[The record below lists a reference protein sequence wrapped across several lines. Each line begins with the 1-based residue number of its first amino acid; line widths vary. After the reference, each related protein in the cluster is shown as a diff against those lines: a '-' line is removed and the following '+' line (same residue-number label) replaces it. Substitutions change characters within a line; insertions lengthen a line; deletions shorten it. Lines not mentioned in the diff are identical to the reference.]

1 MDTKLAILLTAAQTL
16 NETAIATAL
25 LVKAVHA
32 WDGSDETSGDFAKLI
47 GGIVGESCE
56 RNASPQWEQGQVGG
70 TFEVGTPTAES
81 AAPVEEVKAATPPA
95 KPRTPRKPKAE
106 VAKAP
111 EVEQVQEAEPEVTK
125 APEPEVTKAPEPEV
139 EQVQEVEAEAEAE
152 AEVAKVYE
160 PEVEAEAEAEAEA
173 EVTKA
178 SEPEV
183 EKPVVTKKVKE
194 DVNPLVGKTAEERLT
209 TLKQILTSGTA
220 LKNYTQADVRAWIQ
234 DDFGKTG
241 LSLLTEEEQIA
252 FYDNRLA
259 RFN

>member
-25 LVKAVHA
+25 LIKVIHA
-32 WDGSDETSGDFAKLI
+32 WDASEDPSGDFAKLI
-47 GGIVGESCE
+47 GGIAGELRE
-56 RNASPQWEQGQVGG
+56 RNASSQWEQGQVGG

-95 KPRTPRKPKAE
+95 KPRTPRKQKAE

-125 APEPEVTKAPEPEV
+125 APEPEVEAAAPEVEQVQEAEPEVTKAPEPEV
-139 EQVQEVEAEAEAE
+139 E
-152 AEVAKVYE
+152 
-160 PEVEAEAEAEAEA
+160 
-173 EVTKA
+173 
-178 SEPEV
+178 
-183 EKPVVTKKVKE
+183 KPAVTKKVKE

-220 LKNYTQADVRAWIQ
+220 LKNYTQADVRTWIQ

>member
-47 GGIVGESCE
+47 GGIAGELRE
-56 RNASPQWEQGQVGG
+56 RNASSQWEQGSVGG

-106 VAKAP
+106 VVKAPEPEVEQVQEAEPEVTKVHEPEVEQVQEVEPEVTKAPEP

-125 APEPEVTKAPEPEV
+125 APEPEV
-139 EQVQEVEAEAEAE
+139 
-152 AEVAKVYE
+152 
-160 PEVEAEAEAEAEA
+160 
-173 EVTKA
+173 
-178 SEPEV
+178 
-183 EKPVVTKKVKE
+183 EKPAATKKTKE
-194 DVNPLVGKTAEERLT
+194 YANPLVGKTAEERLT

>member
-1 MDTKLAILLTAAQTL
+1 MDTKLAILLTAVQTL

-25 LVKAVHA
+25 LVKAVDA
-32 WDGSDETSGDFAKLI
+32 WDGSDETSGDIAKLI
-47 GGIVGESCE
+47 GGITGGLCE
-56 RNASPQWEQGQVGG
+56 GNTVPQCEQGPVVWD

-106 VAKAP
+106 VVKAPEP
-111 EVEQVQEAEPEVTK
+111 EVEQVQEV
-125 APEPEVTKAPEPEV
+125 EPEVTKAPEPEV

-152 AEVAKVYE
+152 AEV
-160 PEVEAEAEAEAEA
+160 
-173 EVTKA
+173 TKA

-183 EKPVVTKKVKE
+183 EKPAVTKKVKE

-220 LKNYTQADVRAWIQ
+220 LKNYTQADVRTWIQ
-234 DDFGKTG
+234 EDFNKTG

>member
-25 LVKAVHA
+25 LIKAVQA
-32 WDGSDETSGDFAKLI
+32 WDGSKEPSGEFAKLI
-47 GGIVGESCE
+47 GGIAGELCE
-56 RNASPQWEQGQVGG
+56 RNASSQWEQGQVGG

-95 KPRTPRKPKAE
+95 KPRTPRKQKAE

-125 APEPEVTKAPEPEV
+125 APEPEVEAAAPEV
-139 EQVQEVEAEAEAE
+139 EQVQEA
-152 AEVAKVYE
+152 E
-160 PEVEAEAEAEAEA
+160 PEV
-173 EVTKA
+173 TKDP
-178 SEPEV
+178 EPEV
-183 EKPVVTKKVKE
+183 EKPAVTKKVKE
-194 DVNPLVGKTAEERLT
+194 DANPLVGKTAEERLT

-220 LKNYTQADVRAWIQ
+220 LKNYTQADVRTWIQ

>member
-16 NETAIATAL
+16 KETAIATAL
-25 LVKAVHA
+25 LVKAVDA
-32 WDGSDETSGDFAKLI
+32 WGGSDETSGDFAKLI
-47 GGIVGESCE
+47 GGIAGELRE
-56 RNASPQWEQGQVGG
+56 RNASSQWEQGQIGG

-81 AAPVEEVKAATPPA
+81 AAPVEEVTAATPPT

-125 APEPEVTKAPEPEV
+125 APEPEV
-139 EQVQEVEAEAEAE
+139 EQVQEV
-152 AEVAKVYE
+152 
-160 PEVEAEAEAEAEA
+160 EAEA

-183 EKPVVTKKVKE
+183 EKPAVTKKVKE
-194 DVNPLVGKTAEERLT
+194 DANPLVGKTAEDRLT

-220 LKNYTQADVRAWIQ
+220 LKNYTQADVRTWIQ
-234 DDFGKTG
+234 EDFNKTG

>member
-25 LVKAVHA
+25 LIKAVQA
-32 WDGSDETSGDFAKLI
+32 WDGSKEPSGEFAKLI
-47 GGIVGESCE
+47 GGIAGELRD
-56 RNASPQWEQGQVGG
+56 RNASSQWEQGQVGG

-106 VAKAP
+106 VVKA
-111 EVEQVQEAEPEVTK
+111 EVEQVQEA
-125 APEPEVTKAPEPEV
+125 EPEVTKAPEPEV

-152 AEVAKVYE
+152 AEV
-160 PEVEAEAEAEAEA
+160 
-173 EVTKA
+173 TKA

-183 EKPVVTKKVKE
+183 EKPAVTKKVKE
-194 DVNPLVGKTAEERLT
+194 DANPLVGKTAEERLT

-220 LKNYTQADVRAWIQ
+220 LKNYTQADVRTWIQ
-234 DDFGKTG
+234 EDFNKTG

>member
-25 LVKAVHA
+25 LIKAIHA

-47 GGIVGESCE
+47 GGIAGELRE
-56 RNASPQWEQGQVGG
+56 GNTVPQCEQGPVVWD
-70 TFEVGTPTAES
+70 TFEVGTSTAES

-125 APEPEVTKAPEPEV
+125 APEPEVEAAAPEVEQVQEAEPEVTKAPEPEAEPEVTKAPEPEV
-139 EQVQEVEAEAEAE
+139 E
-152 AEVAKVYE
+152 
-160 PEVEAEAEAEAEA
+160 
-173 EVTKA
+173 
-178 SEPEV
+178 
-183 EKPVVTKKVKE
+183 KPAVTKKVKE

-220 LKNYTQADVRAWIQ
+220 LKNYTQADVRTWIQ
-234 DDFGKTG
+234 EDFNKTG
-241 LSLLTEEEQIA
+241 LSLLAEEEQIA

>member
-16 NETAIATAL
+16 KETAIATAS
-25 LVKAVHA
+25 LVKAVAA
-32 WDGSDETSGDFAKLI
+32 WDGSDETSGDLAKLI
-47 GGIVGESCE
+47 GGIAGELRE
-56 RNASPQWEQGQVGG
+56 RNALPQYEQGSVGG

-106 VAKAP
+106 VVKAPEP
-111 EVEQVQEAEPEVTK
+111 EVEQVQED
-125 APEPEVTKAPEPEV
+125 EPEVTKAPEPEV
-139 EQVQEVEAEAEAE
+139 EQVQEVE
-152 AEVAKVYE
+152 
-160 PEVEAEAEAEAEA
+160 P

-178 SEPEV
+178 PEPEV
-183 EKPVVTKKVKE
+183 EKPAATKKTKE
-194 DVNPLVGKTAEERLT
+194 YANPLVGKTAEDRLT

-220 LKNYTQADVRAWIQ
+220 LKNYTQADVRTWIQ
-234 DDFGKTG
+234 EDFNKTG
-241 LSLLTEEEQIA
+241 LSLLSEEEQIA

>member
-25 LVKAVHA
+25 LIKAVHA
-32 WDGSDETSGDFAKLI
+32 WDGSEEPSGDFAKLI
-47 GGIVGESCE
+47 GGIAGELRE
-56 RNASPQWEQGQVGG
+56 RNALPQYEQGSVGG
-70 TFEVGTPTAES
+70 TFEVGTQTAES

-106 VAKAP
+106 V
-111 EVEQVQEAEPEVTK
+111 V
-125 APEPEVTKAPEPEV
+125 KAPEPEV
-139 EQVQEVEAEAEAE
+139 EQVQEVEP
-152 AEVAKVYE
+152 EVTKVHE
-160 PEVEAEAEAEAEA
+160 PEVEQVQGVEAEAEAEAEA

-178 SEPEV
+178 PEPEV

-194 DVNPLVGKTAEERLT
+194 DVNPLVGKTSEERLT
-209 TLKQILTSGTA
+209 ILKQILTSGTA
-220 LKNYTQADVRAWIQ
+220 LKNYTQADVRTWIQ
-234 DDFGKTG
+234 EDFNKTG

>member
-25 LVKAVHA
+25 LIKVIHA
-32 WDGSDETSGDFAKLI
+32 WDASEDPSGDFAKLI
-47 GGIVGESCE
+47 GGIAGELRE
-56 RNASPQWEQGQVGG
+56 RNASSQWEQGQVGG

-81 AAPVEEVKAATPPA
+81 AAPVEEAKAATPPA

-152 AEVAKVYE
+152 AEV
-160 PEVEAEAEAEAEA
+160 
-173 EVTKA
+173 TKA

-183 EKPVVTKKVKE
+183 EKPAVTKKVKE
-194 DVNPLVGKTAEERLT
+194 DANPLVGKTAEERLT

-220 LKNYTQADVRAWIQ
+220 LKNYTQADVRTWIQ
-234 DDFGKTG
+234 EDFNKTG

>member
-47 GGIVGESCE
+47 GGIAGELRE
-56 RNASPQWEQGQVGG
+56 RNASSQWEQGSVGG

-81 AAPVEEVKAATPPA
+81 AAPVEEVKAATSPA

-106 VAKAP
+106 VVKAP

-125 APEPEVTKAPEPEV
+125 APEPEV
-139 EQVQEVEAEAEAE
+139 EQVQEV
-152 AEVAKVYE
+152 
-160 PEVEAEAEAEAEA
+160 EAEA

-183 EKPVVTKKVKE
+183 EKPAVTKKVKE
-194 DVNPLVGKTAEERLT
+194 DANPLVGKTAEERLT

>member
-25 LVKAVHA
+25 LIKAVHA
-32 WDGSDETSGDFAKLI
+32 WDETSGDFAKLI
-47 GGIVGESCE
+47 GGIAGELRE
-56 RNASPQWEQGQVGG
+56 RNASAQWEQGQVGG

-125 APEPEVTKAPEPEV
+125 APEPEV
-139 EQVQEVEAEAEAE
+139 EQVQEV
-152 AEVAKVYE
+152 
-160 PEVEAEAEAEAEA
+160 EAEA

-183 EKPVVTKKVKE
+183 EKPAVTKKVKE
-194 DVNPLVGKTAEERLT
+194 DANPLVGKTAEERLT

-220 LKNYTQADVRAWIQ
+220 LKNYTQADVRTWIQ
-234 DDFGKTG
+234 EDFNKTG

>member
-25 LVKAVHA
+25 LIKAVHA

-47 GGIVGESCE
+47 GGIAGELRE
-56 RNASPQWEQGQVGG
+56 GNTVPQCEQGPVVWD
-70 TFEVGTPTAES
+70 TFEVGTQTAES

-106 VAKAP
+106 VVKAPEP
-111 EVEQVQEAEPEVTK
+111 EVEQVQEVEPEVTK
-125 APEPEVTKAPEPEV
+125 VHEPEV

-152 AEVAKVYE
+152 AE
-160 PEVEAEAEAEAEA
+160 A

-178 SEPEV
+178 PEPEV

-194 DVNPLVGKTAEERLT
+194 DVNPLVGKTSEERLT
-209 TLKQILTSGTA
+209 ILKQILTSGTA
-220 LKNYTQADVRAWIQ
+220 LKNYTQADVRTWIQ
-234 DDFGKTG
+234 EDFNKTG

>member
-25 LVKAVHA
+25 LIKAVHA
-32 WDGSDETSGDFAKLI
+32 WDGSEEPSGDFAKLI
-47 GGIVGESCE
+47 GGIAGELCE
-56 RNASPQWEQGQVGG
+56 RNASPQWEQGSVGG

-106 VAKAP
+106 VVKA

-125 APEPEVTKAPEPEV
+125 APEPEV
-139 EQVQEVEAEAEAE
+139 
-152 AEVAKVYE
+152 
-160 PEVEAEAEAEAEA
+160 
-173 EVTKA
+173 
-178 SEPEV
+178 
-183 EKPVVTKKVKE
+183 EKPAVTKKVKE
-194 DVNPLVGKTAEERLT
+194 DVNPLVGQTAEERLT

-220 LKNYTQADVRAWIQ
+220 LKNYTQADVRTWIQ

>member
-25 LVKAVHA
+25 LIKAVHA
-32 WDGSDETSGDFAKLI
+32 WDGSEEPSGDFAKLI
-47 GGIVGESCE
+47 GGIAGELCE
-56 RNASPQWEQGQVGG
+56 RNASPQWEQGSVGG

-106 VAKAP
+106 VVKAEVEQVQEAEPEVTKAPEPEVEAAAP

-125 APEPEVTKAPEPEV
+125 APEPEV
-139 EQVQEVEAEAEAE
+139 
-152 AEVAKVYE
+152 
-160 PEVEAEAEAEAEA
+160 
-173 EVTKA
+173 
-178 SEPEV
+178 
-183 EKPVVTKKVKE
+183 EKPAVTKKVKE
-194 DVNPLVGKTAEERLT
+194 DVNPLVGQTAEERLT

-220 LKNYTQADVRAWIQ
+220 LKNYTQADVRTWIQ

>member
-25 LVKAVHA
+25 LIKAVHA
-32 WDGSDETSGDFAKLI
+32 WDGSEEPSGDFAKLI

-56 RNASPQWEQGQVGG
+56 RNASPQWEQCQVGG

-125 APEPEVTKAPEPEV
+125 APEPEV
-139 EQVQEVEAEAEAE
+139 EQVQEV
-152 AEVAKVYE
+152 
-160 PEVEAEAEAEAEA
+160 EAEA

-183 EKPVVTKKVKE
+183 EKPAVTKKVKE
-194 DVNPLVGKTAEERLT
+194 DANPLVGKTAEERLT

-220 LKNYTQADVRAWIQ
+220 LKNYTQADVRTWIQ
-234 DDFGKTG
+234 EDFNKTG

>member
-47 GGIVGESCE
+47 GGIAGELRE
-56 RNASPQWEQGQVGG
+56 RNTVPQCEQGPVVGD

-81 AAPVEEVKAATPPA
+81 ATPVEEVTAATPPA

-111 EVEQVQEAEPEVTK
+111 EMEQVQEA
-125 APEPEVTKAPEPEV
+125 EPEVTKAPEPEV
-139 EQVQEVEAEAEAE
+139 EQVQEVE
-152 AEVAKVYE
+152 
-160 PEVEAEAEAEAEA
+160 P

-178 SEPEV
+178 PEPEV
-183 EKPVVTKKVKE
+183 EKPAATKKTKE
-194 DVNPLVGKTAEERLT
+194 YANPLVGKTAEDRLT

-220 LKNYTQADVRAWIQ
+220 LKNYTQADVRTWIQ
-234 DDFGKTG
+234 EDFNKTG

>member
-47 GGIVGESCE
+47 GGIAGELRD
-56 RNASPQWEQGQVGG
+56 RNTSPQWEQGSVGG

-106 VAKAP
+106 VVKAPEP
-111 EVEQVQEAEPEVTK
+111 EVEQVQED
-125 APEPEVTKAPEPEV
+125 EPEVTKAPEPEV
-139 EQVQEVEAEAEAE
+139 EQVQEVEP
-152 AEVAKVYE
+152 EVTKAPE
-160 PEVEAEAEAEAEA
+160 PEVEQVQEVEP

-178 SEPEV
+178 PEPEV
-183 EKPVVTKKVKE
+183 EKPAATKKTKE
-194 DVNPLVGKTAEERLT
+194 YANPLVGKTAEDRLT

-220 LKNYTQADVRAWIQ
+220 LKNYTQADVRTWIQ
-234 DDFGKTG
+234 EDFNKTG

>member
-25 LVKAVHA
+25 LIKAVHA
-32 WDGSDETSGDFAKLI
+32 WDGSKEPSGDFAKLI
-47 GGIVGESCE
+47 GGIAGELRE
-56 RNASPQWEQGQVGG
+56 RNAVPQCEQGPVVWD
-70 TFEVGTPTAES
+70 TFEVGTQTAES

-106 VAKAP
+106 VVKAPEP
-111 EVEQVQEAEPEVTK
+111 EVEQVQEV
-125 APEPEVTKAPEPEV
+125 EPEVTKAPEPEV
-139 EQVQEVEAEAEAE
+139 EQVQEVE
-152 AEVAKVYE
+152 
-160 PEVEAEAEAEAEA
+160 P

-178 SEPEV
+178 PEPEV
-183 EKPVVTKKVKE
+183 EKPAVTKTVKK

-220 LKNYTQADVRAWIQ
+220 LKNYTQADVRTWIQ
-234 DDFGKTG
+234 EDFNKTG

>member
-47 GGIVGESCE
+47 GGIAGELRE
-56 RNASPQWEQGQVGG
+56 GNTVPQCEQGPVVGD

-106 VAKAP
+106 VVKAPEP
-111 EVEQVQEAEPEVTK
+111 EVEQVQED
-125 APEPEVTKAPEPEV
+125 EPEVTKAPEPEV
-139 EQVQEVEAEAEAE
+139 EQVQEVE
-152 AEVAKVYE
+152 
-160 PEVEAEAEAEAEA
+160 P

-178 SEPEV
+178 PEPEV
-183 EKPVVTKKVKE
+183 EKPAATKKTKE
-194 DVNPLVGKTAEERLT
+194 YANPLVGKTAEDRLT

-220 LKNYTQADVRAWIQ
+220 LKNYTQADVRTWIQ
-234 DDFGKTG
+234 EDFNKTG

>member
-25 LVKAVHA
+25 LIKAVHA

-47 GGIVGESCE
+47 GGIAGELRE
-56 RNASPQWEQGQVGG
+56 RNTVPQCEQGPVVWD
-70 TFEVGTPTAES
+70 TFEVGTATAES
-81 AAPVEEVKAATPPA
+81 ATTGEEVKAATPPA

-125 APEPEVTKAPEPEV
+125 APEPEV

-152 AEVAKVYE
+152 AEV
-160 PEVEAEAEAEAEA
+160 
-173 EVTKA
+173 TKA
-178 SEPEV
+178 PEPEV

-194 DVNPLVGKTAEERLT
+194 DVNPLVGKTSEERLT
-209 TLKQILTSGTA
+209 ILKQILTSGTA
-220 LKNYTQADVRAWIQ
+220 LKNYTQADVRTWIQ
-234 DDFGKTG
+234 EDFNKTG

>member
-25 LVKAVHA
+25 LIKAVHA
-32 WDGSDETSGDFAKLI
+32 WDGSEEPSGDFAKLI

-152 AEVAKVYE
+152 AEV
-160 PEVEAEAEAEAEA
+160 
-173 EVTKA
+173 TKA

-183 EKPVVTKKVKE
+183 EKPAVTKKVKE
-194 DVNPLVGKTAEERLT
+194 DANPLVGKTAEERLT

-220 LKNYTQADVRAWIQ
+220 LKNYTQADVRTWIQ
-234 DDFGKTG
+234 EDFNKTG

>member
-25 LVKAVHA
+25 LVKAVDA
-32 WDGSDETSGDFAKLI
+32 WDGSDETSGDIAKLI
-47 GGIVGESCE
+47 GGITGGLRE
-56 RNASPQWEQGQVGG
+56 RNTVPQCEQGPVVWD

-81 AAPVEEVKAATPPA
+81 TAPVEEVQAATPPA

-125 APEPEVTKAPEPEV
+125 APEPEV
-139 EQVQEVEAEAEAE
+139 EQVQEV
-152 AEVAKVYE
+152 
-160 PEVEAEAEAEAEA
+160 EAEA

-183 EKPVVTKKVKE
+183 EKPAVTKKVKE
-194 DVNPLVGKTAEERLT
+194 DANPLVGKTAEDRLT

-220 LKNYTQADVRAWIQ
+220 LKNYTQADVRTWIQ
-234 DDFGKTG
+234 EDFNKTG

>member
-25 LVKAVHA
+25 LIKAVHA

-47 GGIVGESCE
+47 GGIAGELRE
-56 RNASPQWEQGQVGG
+56 RNVPQYEQGSVGG

-81 AAPVEEVKAATPPA
+81 AAPVEEVTAATPPA

-106 VAKAP
+106 VVKAPEP
-111 EVEQVQEAEPEVTK
+111 EVEQVQEVEPEVTK
-125 APEPEVTKAPEPEV
+125 VHESEVEQVQEVEPEVTKAPEPEV
-139 EQVQEVEAEAEAE
+139 EQVQEVE
-152 AEVAKVYE
+152 
-160 PEVEAEAEAEAEA
+160 P

-178 SEPEV
+178 PEPEV
-183 EKPVVTKKVKE
+183 EKPAATKKTKE
-194 DVNPLVGKTAEERLT
+194 YANPLVGKTAEDRLT

-220 LKNYTQADVRAWIQ
+220 LKNYTQADVRTWIQ
-234 DDFGKTG
+234 EDFNKTG

>member
-25 LVKAVHA
+25 LIKAVHA
-32 WDGSDETSGDFAKLI
+32 WDGSEDSGGDFAKLI
-47 GGIVGESCE
+47 GGIAGELRE
-56 RNASPQWEQGQVGG
+56 RNAVAQCEQGQTGGAFEVGQTG
-70 TFEVGTPTAES
+70 GAFEVGTPTAES

-95 KPRTPRKPKAE
+95 KPRTSRKPKAE
-106 VAKAP
+106 VVKTPEVEQVQDAEPEVTKAPEPEVEAAAP

-125 APEPEVTKAPEPEV
+125 APEPEV
-139 EQVQEVEAEAEAE
+139 
-152 AEVAKVYE
+152 
-160 PEVEAEAEAEAEA
+160 
-173 EVTKA
+173 
-178 SEPEV
+178 
-183 EKPVVTKKVKE
+183 EKPAVTKKVKE

-209 TLKQILTSGTA
+209 ILKQILTSGTA
-220 LKNYTQADVRAWIQ
+220 LKNYTQADVRTWIQ
-234 DDFGKTG
+234 EDFNKTG

>member
-25 LVKAVHA
+25 LIKVIHA
-32 WDGSDETSGDFAKLI
+32 WDASEDPSGDFAKLI
-47 GGIVGESCE
+47 GGIAGELCE
-56 RNASPQWEQGQVGG
+56 RNASSQWEQGQVGG

-95 KPRTPRKPKAE
+95 KPRTPRKQKAE

-125 APEPEVTKAPEPEV
+125 DPEPEVEAAAPEV
-139 EQVQEVEAEAEAE
+139 EQVQEVE
-152 AEVAKVYE
+152 
-160 PEVEAEAEAEAEA
+160 P
-173 EVTKA
+173 EVTKVHE
-178 SEPEV
+178 SEV
-183 EKPVVTKKVKE
+183 EKPAVTKKVKE

-220 LKNYTQADVRAWIQ
+220 LKNYTQADVRTWIQ

>member
-25 LVKAVHA
+25 LIKAVHA

-106 VAKAP
+106 EAKAP

-125 APEPEVTKAPEPEV
+125 APEPEVEQVQEPEV
-139 EQVQEVEAEAEAE
+139 EQVQEVEAEVTKAP
-152 AEVAKVYE
+152 E
-160 PEVEAEAEAEAEA
+160 PEVE
-173 EVTKA
+173 T
-178 SEPEV
+178 
-183 EKPVVTKKVKE
+183 PVVTKKVKE
-194 DVNPLVGKTAEERLT
+194 DVNPLVGKTSEERLT
-209 TLKQILTSGTA
+209 ILKQILTSGTA
-220 LKNYTQADVRAWIQ
+220 LKNYTQADVRTWIQ
-234 DDFGKTG
+234 EDFNKTG

>member
-1 MDTKLAILLTAAQTL
+1 MDTKLAIILTAAQTL

-25 LVKAVHA
+25 LIKAVHA
-32 WDGSDETSGDFAKLI
+32 WDGSKEPSGDFAKLI
-47 GGIVGESCE
+47 GGIAGELRE
-56 RNASPQWEQGQVGG
+56 RNASQQWEQGSVGG

-106 VAKAP
+106 VAKAEVEQVQEAEPEVTKAPEPEVEAAAP

-125 APEPEVTKAPEPEV
+125 APEPEV
-139 EQVQEVEAEAEAE
+139 
-152 AEVAKVYE
+152 
-160 PEVEAEAEAEAEA
+160 
-173 EVTKA
+173 
-178 SEPEV
+178 
-183 EKPVVTKKVKE
+183 EKPAVTKKVKE
-194 DVNPLVGKTAEERLT
+194 DVNPLVGKTSEERLT
-209 TLKQILTSGTA
+209 ILKQILTSGTA
-220 LKNYTQADVRAWIQ
+220 LKNYTQADVRTWIQ

>member
-1 MDTKLAILLTAAQTL
+1 M
-16 NETAIATAL
+16 
-25 LVKAVHA
+25 
-32 WDGSDETSGDFAKLI
+32 
-47 GGIVGESCE
+47 
-56 RNASPQWEQGQVGG
+56 
-70 TFEVGTPTAES
+70 
-81 AAPVEEVKAATPPA
+81 KAATPPA
-95 KPRTPRKPKAE
+95 KPRTPRKQKAE

-152 AEVAKVYE
+152 AEV
-160 PEVEAEAEAEAEA
+160 
-173 EVTKA
+173 TKA

-183 EKPVVTKKVKE
+183 EKPAVTKKVKE
-194 DVNPLVGKTAEERLT
+194 DANPLVGKTAEERLT

-220 LKNYTQADVRAWIQ
+220 LKNYTQADVRTWIQ
-234 DDFGKTG
+234 EDFNKTG

>member
-47 GGIVGESCE
+47 GGIAGELRE
-56 RNASPQWEQGQVGG
+56 RNTVPRCAQGPVVGDTFVG
-70 TFEVGTPTAES
+70 DTFEVGTPTAES

-106 VAKAP
+106 VAKA
-111 EVEQVQEAEPEVTK
+111 EVGQVQEAEPEVTK

-152 AEVAKVYE
+152 
-160 PEVEAEAEAEAEA
+160 
-173 EVTKA
+173 VTKA

-183 EKPVVTKKVKE
+183 EKPAVTKKVKE
-194 DVNPLVGKTAEERLT
+194 DANPLVGKTAEERLT

-220 LKNYTQADVRAWIQ
+220 LKNYTQADVRTWIQ
-234 DDFGKTG
+234 EDFNKTG

>member
-25 LVKAVHA
+25 LIKAVHA
-32 WDGSDETSGDFAKLI
+32 WDGSEEPSGDFAKLI

-125 APEPEVTKAPEPEV
+125 APEPEV
-139 EQVQEVEAEAEAE
+139 EQVQEV
-152 AEVAKVYE
+152 
-160 PEVEAEAEAEAEA
+160 EAEAEAEA

-183 EKPVVTKKVKE
+183 EKPAVTKKVKE
-194 DVNPLVGKTAEERLT
+194 DANPLVGKTAEERLT

-220 LKNYTQADVRAWIQ
+220 LKNYTQADVRTWIQ
-234 DDFGKTG
+234 EDFNKTG

>member
-25 LVKAVHA
+25 LIKVIHA
-32 WDGSDETSGDFAKLI
+32 WDASEDPSGDFAKLI
-47 GGIVGESCE
+47 GGIAGELRE
-56 RNASPQWEQGQVGG
+56 RNASSQWEQGQVGG

-81 AAPVEEVKAATPPA
+81 AAPVEEVKATTPPA

-139 EQVQEVEAEAEAE
+139 EQVQEVEAEAE
-152 AEVAKVYE
+152 
-160 PEVEAEAEAEAEA
+160 
-173 EVTKA
+173 VTKA

-183 EKPVVTKKVKE
+183 EKPAVTKKVKE
-194 DVNPLVGKTAEERLT
+194 DANPLVGKTAEERLT

-220 LKNYTQADVRAWIQ
+220 LKNYTQADVRTWIQ
-234 DDFGKTG
+234 EDFNKTG

>member
-25 LVKAVHA
+25 LIKAVHA
-32 WDGSDETSGDFAKLI
+32 WDGSEKPSGDFAKLI
-47 GGIVGESCE
+47 GGIAGELRD
-56 RNASPQWEQGQVGG
+56 RNASPQWDQGSVGG

-139 EQVQEVEAEAEAE
+139 TKAPEPEVEQVQEVEAEAEAE
-152 AEVAKVYE
+152 
-160 PEVEAEAEAEAEA
+160 
-173 EVTKA
+173 VTKA
-178 SEPEV
+178 PEPEV
-183 EKPVVTKKVKE
+183 EKPAVTKKVKE
-194 DVNPLVGKTAEERLT
+194 DVNPLVGKTSEERLT
-209 TLKQILTSGTA
+209 ILKQILTSGTA
-220 LKNYTQADVRAWIQ
+220 LKNYTQADVRTWIQ
-234 DDFGKTG
+234 EDFNKTG